1 MLWRPDAFTSQP
13 FSAVKSEF
21 LRPIESNW
29 QENSLVIA
37 NATDAMNAVQNILKN
52 IVVDVYKILDN
63 RPFATQT
70 NSPKRKRE
78 VYSLETKSE

>member
-1 MLWRPDAFTSQP
+1 MQSKLGHLAIFFYNEMAPEVIAMLWRPDAFTSQP

-37 NATDAMNAVQNILKN
+37 NATDTMNAVQNILK
-52 IVVDVYKILDN
+52 ILLL
-63 RPFATQT
+63 T
-70 NSPKRKRE
+70 
-78 VYSLETKSE
+78 